1 MARISKRGRN
11 QNHFDERANW
21 LGTVWKAGIYAR
33 LSVDSHDKKNES
45 IDTQIEIAKEYIK
58 QSEDIELIC
67 CYEDL
72 GKSGTN
78 FEREGFEQMMSD
90 IRVKKINCVIVKD
103 FSRFGRNYIET
114 GNYIEK
120 IFPFMKVR
128 FISVTDKY
136 DSERYMDDSIHMSVN
151 LKNIVNELYARDIS
165 ERVRTAK
172 KVKQEMGSYTGGEPP
187 YGYCIKKEGNK
198 RVLYPNADTK
208 QIAVRIFEMYAK
220 GCTYKEIIEELY
232 KNRIQKP
239 MIYYMTK
246 EVYCPEG
253 EVLEQ
258 WSPVTIRH
266 MLKNPCYLGTLFQ
279 SRTSGRYYQSH
290 RLHEIDM
297 EEDVS
302 IIEHTHEAIINEDI
316 YFKVVQRF
324 EQQSKYSQ
332 NNGFSKLIPQS
343 DNIFADKIFCGECGK
358 QMGRVFCTKVLA
370 KGDTVRNYYYVCHNR
385 YKIDEYYCPCERISL
400 RTLTSIIK
408 TTLEKEFCLSK
419 MRPKDYCFENE
430 KVSLEKKKALGDK
443 QNDLKKRQEA
453 LILQGSK
460 CYLKYREGKIAQK
473 DFLEEKE
480 KTDGEIEMIRNM
492 LVKLESEEQLI
503 DKETRKRNHF
513 LRGLMKCRK
522 DVELDREL
530 VESLIEQI
538 KVYSGKK
545 VEVIFKYNKN
555 ELFHIG
561 ER

>member
-58 QSEDIELIC
+58 QSDDIELIC

-72 GKSGTN
+72 GKSGTD

-172 KVKQEMGSYTGGEPP
+172 KAKQEMGSYTGGEPP
-187 YGYCIKKEGNK
+187 YGYCVEEVRNR
-198 RVLYPNADTK
+198 RVLYPDDATK
-208 QIAVRIFEMYAK
+208 NVVVRIFEMYAE
-220 GCTYKEIIEELY
+220 GCTYKEIIKELY
-232 KNRIQKP
+232 KKRIQRP
-239 MIYYMTK
+239 AIYRSTK
-246 EVYCPEG
+246 EVYCSES

-258 WSPVTIRH
+258 WSHGTIQT
-266 MLKNPCYLGTLFQ
+266 MLKNPCYMGTLFQ
-279 SRTSGRYYQSH
+279 SRTGGRYDQNH
-290 RLHEIDM
+290 RRHEVDM

-302 IIEHTHEAIINEDI
+302 IVEHTHEPLIEEDVF
-316 YFKVVQRF
+316 FKVAQRF
-324 EQQSKYSQ
+324 DKQSKYS
-332 NNGFSKLIPQS
+332 NNKGFSKLVPHS
-343 DNIFADKIFCGECGK
+343 ENILGDRIFCGECGK
-358 QMGRVFCTKVLA
+358 PMWRSFYTKPLSD
-370 KGDTVRNYYYVCHNR
+370 GNMVRDYYYLCQNR
-385 YKIDEYYCPCERISL
+385 HRIDEYYCPCGKISL
-400 RTLTSIIK
+400 RSITTIIK
-408 TTLEKEFCLSK
+408 VTLEKEFCFSK
-419 MRPKDYCFENE
+419 MRQKDYCAENE
-430 KVSLEKKKALGDK
+430 KVAAEKKMAIADKRNNLKKK
-443 QNDLKKRQEA
+443 QNS

-460 CYLKYREGKIAQK
+460 IYLKYREGRMNQRE
-473 DFLEEKE
+473 FLEEKE
-480 KTDGEIEMIRNM
+480 RTDGKIEMIRKM
-492 LVKLESEEQLI
+492 L
-503 DKETRKRNHF
+503 
-513 LRGLMKCRK
+513 
-522 DVELDREL
+522 VELDTKEQMIDRET
-530 VESLIEQI
+530 
-538 KVYSGKK
+538 KK
-545 VEVIFKYNKN
+545 KIISCGG
-555 ELFHIG
+555 L
-561 ER
+561 

>member
-1 MARISKRGRN
+1 MARTSKRAMNYKNPEEEVKISRTIW
-11 QNHFDERANW
+11 R
-21 LGTVWKAGIYAR
+21 AGIYAR
-33 LSVDSHDKKNES
+33 LSVDNHDRKNES

-58 QSEDIELIC
+58 QSEDIELIG

-72 GKSGTN
+72 GKSGTD

-90 IRVKKINCVIVKD
+90 IRMKKINCVIVKD

-114 GNYIEK
+114 GNFIEK

-136 DSERYMDDSIHMSVN
+136 DSELFMDDNTHMSMN

-165 ERVRTAK
+165 ERVKISK
-172 KVKQEMGSYTGGEPP
+172 KTKQEMGSYTGGEAP

-198 RVLYPNADTK
+198 RVLYPDADTK
-208 QIAVRIFEMYAK
+208 QIAVRIFEMYAG
-220 GCTYKEIIEELY
+220 GCLYKDIIEELY
-232 KNRIQKP
+232 KNRIQRP
-239 MIYYMTK
+239 MKYYMTK

-258 WSPVTIRH
+258 WSPGTIRN
-266 MLKNPCYLGTLFQ
+266 MLKNPCYIGTLFQ

-302 IIEHTHEAIINEDI
+302 IIEHTHEPIISEDI
-316 YFKVVQRF
+316 YFKVAQRF

-332 NNGFSKLIPQS
+332 NNGFPKLIPQS

-358 QMGRVFCTKVLA
+358 QMGRTFCTKILA
-370 KGDTVRNYYYVCHNR
+370 KGDTVRNYYYVCYNR

-400 RTLTSIIK
+400 RTLTSIVK

-419 MRPKDYCFENE
+419 MRPKDYCFESE
-430 KVSLEKKKALGDK
+430 KVSLEKKMALGDK
-443 QNDLKKRQEA
+443 RNDLKKRQES

-460 CYLKYREGKIAQK
+460 LYLQYREGKIVQK
-473 DFLEEKE
+473 EFLEEKE

-492 LVKLESEEQLI
+492 LMELEKEEQLI
-503 DKETRKRNHF
+503 DRETKKRNHF
-513 LRGLMKCRK
+513 LRGLMKCRE
-522 DVELDREL
+522 DTELDREL
-530 VESLIEQI
+530 VESLIKQI
-538 KVYSGKK
+538 KVYSGNR
-545 VEVIFKYNKN
+545 VEIVFNYNN
-555 ELFHIG
+555 DLFRIG
-561 ER
+561 DR